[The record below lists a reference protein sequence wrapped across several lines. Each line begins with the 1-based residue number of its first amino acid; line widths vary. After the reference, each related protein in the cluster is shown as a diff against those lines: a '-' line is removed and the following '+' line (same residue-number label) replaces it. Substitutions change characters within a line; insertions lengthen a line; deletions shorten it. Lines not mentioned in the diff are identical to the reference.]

1 MGGAEGGEKG
11 RGQERGGGRTRGH
24 GGFGPE
30 ARFRPFCGVCRS
42 WDWSIETVVRP
53 ACHIIQDVFLDPVSL
68 LNPSD
73 DVVMIAALPSK
84 HQVVSFGETGNG
96 LLEPTHDD
104 AQGCPLLG

>member
-1 MGGAEGGEKG
+1 MRAQGA
-11 RGQERGGGRTRGH
+11 
-24 GGFGPE
+24 FWPE
-30 ARFRPFCGVCRS
+30 ARFRPFFCVCRS
-42 WDWSIETVVRP
+42 WDWRIETVVRP

-68 LNPSD
+68 
-73 DVVMIAALPSK
+73 

>member
-1 MGGAEGGEKG
+1 MRAQGA
-11 RGQERGGGRTRGH
+11 
-24 GGFGPE
+24 FWPE
-30 ARFRPFCGVCRS
+30 ARSRPLFCVCRS
-42 WDWSIETVVRP
+42 WGRRVETVVRP

>member
-1 MGGAEGGEKG
+1 MRAQGA
-11 RGQERGGGRTRGH
+11 
-24 GGFGPE
+24 FWPE
-30 ARFRPFCGVCRS
+30 ARFRPF
-42 WDWSIETVVRP
+42 
-53 ACHIIQDVFLDPVSL
+53 HIIQDVFLDPVSL